1 MTSLKKN
8 AVLSP
13 DQTVLNLTAMGSASH
28 QETTSA
34 SCTTQIRAFSMKPVI
49 YWAEKNL
56 TPSSLLLLSADGAK
70 KSSYCHVIS
79 FAGYRFRE
87 GEKKVITVIKDNL
100 DMDAYICDSA
110 AALSITCSPRQEKK
124 SPSE

>member
-56 TPSSLLLLSADGAK
+56 LPPHH
-70 KSSYCHVIS
+70 Y
-79 FAGYRFRE
+79 YYFRLME
-87 GEKKVITVIKDNL
+87 LRK
-100 DMDAYICDSA
+100 
-110 AALSITCSPRQEKK
+110 ALIAM
-124 SPSE
+124 